1 MASEALHVG
10 VLSASLAWRDG
21 ICSQLFDAGGIEYT
35 GVSAIEELGRL
46 VRTPDVVIV
55 DAPDNATL
63 EGLLQADAPAM
74 PFVILSD
81 EPDRELGARLLL
93 AGSVAILERHPSTV
107 HLLAAVRA
115 GVSGLATLS
124 ASHVATFMDAS
135 TNVDSAGGAE
145 WIQPL
150 TPRELQILRML
161 SDGTANK
168 SIAAQLQ
175 ISEHTAKFHVGQI
188 LAKLGAESRTEAVT
202 IGIRQGLIMI

>member
-1 MASEALHVG
+1 MAREALHVG

-21 ICSQLFDAGGIEYT
+21 IAAQLSAAEGIQCT
-35 GVSAIEELGRL
+35 GVTAIEELGRL

-55 DAPDNATL
+55 DAPDNETL

-115 GVSGLATLS
+115 AVSGLATLS
-124 ASHVATFMDAS
+124 TSHVAAFMDAT
-135 TNVDSAGGAE
+135 TNVDSPGGAE

-161 SDGTANK
+161 SDGAANK